1 MTERVQST
9 RRASAVDGDRRL
21 HDLMGTY
28 QQPLLKY
35 AQQLTGGD
43 TARAED
49 VVQEAFL
56 RAWTHID
63 RLTED
68 RGSVLGWLRRVVHN
82 LVMDGYRA
90 QKSRPAEVE
99 IENAGTVAAPDLT
112 TNVVNSVFVEQ
123 VLEGLWPQHR
133 AALVETYLK
142 GRTAA
147 EVSAV
152 LGVPVGT
159 VKSRVHYAMRA
170 VRAALADPPDL
181 GDQMLRAA

>member
-1 MTERVQST
+1 M
-9 RRASAVDGDRRL
+9 SAVDGDRRL
-21 HDLMGTY
+21 HDLMSAY

-35 AQQLTGGD
+35 AQRLTGGD
-43 TARAED
+43 AARAED

-63 RLTED
+63 RLTDD

-90 QKSRPAEVE
+90 QRSRPAEVE
-99 IENAGTVAAPDLT
+99 IENAGTVAAPDVT
-112 TNVVNSVFVEQ
+112 ADVVNSLLVEQ
-123 VLEGLWPQHR
+123 VLGVLWPQHR

-147 EVSAV
+147 EVSAA

-170 VRAALADPPDL
+170 VRAALADPPDREDYAL
-181 GDQMLRAA
+181 SAA

>member
-1 MTERVQST
+1 MTD
-9 RRASAVDGDRRL
+9 RRPLSAVDGDRRL
-21 HDLMGTY
+21 HNLMSTY

-68 RGSVLGWLRRVVHN
+68 HGSVLGWLRRVVHN

-90 QKSRPAEVE
+90 QRSRPAEVE
-99 IENAGTVAAPDLT
+99 IENAGAVAAPDVT
-112 TNVVNSVFVEQ
+112 ADVVNALYVEQ
-123 VLEGLWPQHR
+123 VLGGLWPQHR

-147 EVSAV
+147 EVSVA

-159 VKSRVHYAMRA
+159 IKSRVHYAMRA

-181 GDQMLRAA
+181 GDHALRAA